1 LLARQVSALLPPG
14 ARVLDLGCREGRD
27 SVFFA
32 ERGFD
37 VTGVDI
43 ARAGT
48 IQGGALG
55 VRPGRTC
62 ALGSW

>member
-1 LLARQVSALLPPG
+1 MARQVSALLPRRPR
-14 ARVLDLGCREGRD
+14 ARSRLREGRD

-43 ARAGT
+43 ARFGT
-48 IQGGALG
+48 IPRPSAWRASGAYG
-55 VRPGRTC
+55 C
-62 ALGSW
+62 AGSW